1 MKKFHLLALAAS
13 VFLAAAPVIEAEAKR
28 LGGGGNMGRVAP
40 SGGPAKTAPGTP
52 AKPAQQPQTAPQGQ
66 TAQPAANAPAAA
78 GQAARSSWMGPLA
91 GIAAGLGLA
100 ALASY
105 LGFGEELMS
114 LMLIILAV
122 VIGFAIFRMIMSRRQ
137 PAPAGAGGVG
147 GSAGGYG
154 SPNMARTN
162 YGNTEARESQAQV
175 QQGQA
180 WSNGTA
186 TTPTPASGAA
196 AGAGLAATQI
206 SAQEI
211 ESFLKVAREQFTHL
225 QSIWDKGD
233 IHLLADFCTPE
244 MTRELSHQ
252 IADRRGSANH
262 TQVVSLNADWIGM
275 SDSADDFGKPV
286 DEVMV
291 RFSGLIRESEQG
303 AAQDFNEIWTLQR
316 AKDGKSGWQLAGITQ
331 VE

>member
-122 VIGFAIFRMIMSRRQ
+122 VIGFALFRMIMSRRQ

-154 SPNMARTN
+154 NPNMARTS
-162 YGNTEARESQAQV
+162 YGNTQARESQGQV
-175 QQGQA
+175 PPQAPQGSA
-180 WSNGTA
+180 WSNN
-186 TTPTPASGAA
+186 TTTSAPGAA
-196 AGAGLAATQI
+196 AAIAATQV
-206 SAQEI
+206 SAEEI
-211 ESFLKVAREQFTHL
+211 ESFLKVAREQFTQL

-252 IADRRGSANH
+252 IADRRGAANH

-275 SDSADDFGKPV
+275 SDSTDDFAKPV

-303 AAQDFNEIWTLQR
+303 MAQDFNEIWTLQR
-316 AKDGKSGWQLAGITQ
+316 VKDGTSGWQLAGITQ